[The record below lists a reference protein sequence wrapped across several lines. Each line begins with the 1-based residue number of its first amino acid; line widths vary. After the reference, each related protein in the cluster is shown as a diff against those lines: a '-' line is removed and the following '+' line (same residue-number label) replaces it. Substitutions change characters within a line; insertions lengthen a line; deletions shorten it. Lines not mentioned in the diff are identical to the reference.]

1 MELSDQTLAS
11 TGASGTRTATASS
24 SAANIGQLIALRPAP

>member
-1 MELSDQTLAS
+1 MELADQTLAG
-11 TGASGTRTATASS
+11 TGSSGTRTATSSS